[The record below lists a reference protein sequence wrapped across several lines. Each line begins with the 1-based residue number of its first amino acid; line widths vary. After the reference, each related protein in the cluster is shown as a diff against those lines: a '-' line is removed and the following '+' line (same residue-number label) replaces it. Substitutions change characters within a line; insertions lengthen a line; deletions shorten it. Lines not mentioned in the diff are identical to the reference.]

1 MSALQ
6 VLAASRQLPSS
17 RGGIDLLDDLSR
29 LLSAVIFGDFD
40 IERIIPL
47 LKAVLGK
54 EPDEVIWDKVYT
66 AVTASIA
73 FTVIAKPTTPP
84 QSVPP
89 PASSFPQIPWRFHTG
104 SLANTSEPRKDVD
117 PVLKSDQDSLRI
129 DHLDVFTT
137 FFEQLPQLHDVA
149 TAVF

>member
-6 VLAASRQLPSS
+6 VLAASRQLPSN

-29 LLSAVIFGDFD
+29 LLSAVISGDFD

-84 QSVPP
+84 QSAPP
-89 PASSFPQIPWRFHTG
+89 CLLLPADTLEIPYG
-104 SLANTSEPRKDVD
+104 
-117 PVLKSDQDSLRI
+117 
-129 DHLDVFTT
+129 
-137 FFEQLPQLHDVA
+137 QLGKYVR
-149 TAVF
+149 TKEGC